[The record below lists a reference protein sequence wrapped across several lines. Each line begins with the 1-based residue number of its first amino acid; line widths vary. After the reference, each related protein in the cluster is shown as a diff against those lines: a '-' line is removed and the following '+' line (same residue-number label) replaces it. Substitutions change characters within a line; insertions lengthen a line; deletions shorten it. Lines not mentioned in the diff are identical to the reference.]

1 MFPHVL
7 ILAAG
12 PLPGTANITN
22 LMDSVTS
29 TIQTVMIP
37 AGVLG
42 VVWGAFAHQNVFHSP
57 QSAQQGKD
65 IIRYSIYGL
74 LGGGLGPAII
84 RGLAGA
90 VGAVGSL
97 HGLHFM

>member
-1 MFPHVL
+1 VFPHVF

-12 PLPGTANITN
+12 PLPGTAAVTN

-42 VVWGAFAHQNVFHSP
+42 VVWGAFAHEHVFHSP
-57 QSAQQGKD
+57 QSPQQGKD

-74 LGGGLGPAII
+74 IGGGLGPAII

-90 VGAVGSL
+90 VGAVGVL
-97 HGLHFM
+97 HGLHVL